1 MDFVEKKDEI
11 AQIIE
16 KYASQEVSKDELIS
30 KINEL
35 SNDLDFKDKDLFKT
49 IFTELVEYVDELSS
63 KELRLRALMIRSY
76 MP

>member
-49 IFTELVEYVDELSS
+49 IFSELVEYVDELSS
-63 KELRLRALMIRSY
+63 KELRQRALIIRSY